1 MLDDMLGWVA
11 VVMSAVHLILFLRAK
26 ESFLTEWAK
35 ESRRRTRR
43 VERYRS
49 LKLWGLEWTA
59 YDREDDTQS

>member
-1 MLDDMLGWVA
+1 MLNDMRDWIA
-11 VVMSAVHLILFLRAK
+11 FVMSAVHLIP
-26 ESFLTEWAK
+26 FLTEWAK

-59 YDREDDTQS
+59 YDREDDIQS